1 MNKIGVSTKTSTK
14 ERILMKRS
22 GFCNGRVISTMNV
35 IIGMERKTKGIP
47 TQCSMANSKSLSQS
61 TIKRYRYASAAARTI
76 QNNNTR
82 INRLKLERA
91 IRILKLAKR
100 PDRSE
105 VFLVIKI
112 TVAGMAILGLIAY
125 VIRFVLA
132 ALLQQEL

>member
-1 MNKIGVSTKTSTK
+1 MSLDNSRIGT
-14 ERILMKRS
+14 
-22 GFCNGRVISTMNV
+22 
-35 IIGMERKTKGIP
+35 
-47 TQCSMANSKSLSQS
+47 
-61 TIKRYRYASAAARTI
+61 ASFY
-76 QNNNTR
+76 
-82 INRLKLERA
+82 KRA

-132 ALLQQEL
+132 ALLQQEM